1 MDLRLLTAIATA
13 LALAVVGCPTGDDDD
28 SGAGDDDD
36 DALTGLTI
44 RGTVHDIADFAVV
57 SEDLTVVIA
66 DPKPMLAFGEDP
78 EVLGATNPDA
88 DGSFQ
93 VTGVDA
99 TSADMGLIMIVDDTG
114 DAYVSGATGI
124 DVKAYEGYAEGD
136 IVADQIA
143 FAVTP
148 TWVGGL
154 ETDMAAAGWGGAD
167 LFGTGALIG
176 FVHEDVETPI
186 GGATVSSTFG
196 GDVFYADAD
205 AVGSGAFDDGS
216 GTPNTTTD
224 AAGDAL
230 WVAPDAFVG
239 PWSCEAD
246 GYTFD
251 DFIVGSTESILVII
265 AFRPE

>member
-1 MDLRLLTAIATA
+1 MEWRLA
-13 LALAVVGCPTGDDDD
+13 LALLSMLALLGCPTGDDDD
-28 SGAGDDDD
+28 SGIGDDDD
-36 DALTGLTI
+36 DVLTGLTI

-57 SEDLTVVIA
+57 AEGLTVVIA

-78 EVLGATNPDA
+78 EVLGVANPDA
-88 DGSFQ
+88 DGTFQ

-99 TSADMGLIMIVDDTG
+99 TTADMGLIMIVDDTG
-114 DAYVSGATGI
+114 DAYLSGATGI
-124 DVKAYEGYAEGD
+124 DLEEYEGYAEGD
-136 IVADQIA
+136 VVEDQIA

-148 TWVGGL
+148 TWVAGL

-167 LFGTGALIG
+167 LFGMGALIG

-186 GGATVSSTFG
+186 SGATVSSTFG
-196 GDVFYADAD
+196 GEVFYADGD
-205 AVGSGAFDDGS
+205 AVGAGAFDDGS
-216 GTPNTTTD
+216 GTPNATTD

-230 WVAPDAFVG
+230 WVAPDALVG

-265 AFRPE
+265 AFRPA